1 MISSGFDYRWH
12 SCWAPAR
19 KETDR
24 RWEPET
30 ALHEGGKKDGDRA
43 GKEREK
49 KFQAQGTQTN
59 KRHPRADDLISED
72 NETVQLALK
81 RLSPKENYDRVYRL
95 RRAAQLSLSH
105 TLLPKSQWTK
115 PEEDVP
121 YILPLIKAIEAEAKE
136 KAALDSMAVIKSH

>member
-1 MISSGFDYRWH
+1 MSAPSLAPFVLKRPWLTKMLMPVANWYANAAGYRQMG
-12 SCWAPAR
+12 
-19 KETDR
+19 
-24 RWEPET
+24 
-30 ALHEGGKKDGDRA
+30 L
-43 GKEREK
+43 
-49 KFQAQGTQTN
+49 
-59 KRHPRADDLISED
+59 RADDLISED